1 MVCVLVL
8 LVRLCVVESVW
19 TPRQIHRIVV
29 DVGMYVRVGKS
40 VQPGLVCRLVVQ
52 R

>member
-19 TPRQIHRIVV
+19 TPRQTTITVGHVKVYVLLGR
-29 DVGMYVRVGKS
+29 DVMLGNVNACLG
-40 VQPGLVCRLVVQ
+40 
-52 R
+52 